1 MSNKEANGS
10 KRRNIVLQKDATPGR
25 ANKRNA
31 QIQALASDI
40 NADIIN
46 IKDAE
51 IDIYISGV
59 EVDAEM
65 DGDDEMRG
73 SSQARRS
80 VTQTQF
86 GHEELAASS
95 TNPLVGRYGS
105 AQSNKHQNSQAKG
118 SEHANQEILISQ
130 PAVHERE
137 NKRIVRRRMKVK
149 EEPKQTK

>member
-25 ANKRNA
+25 TNKRNA

-80 VTQTQF
+80 VTQT
-86 GHEELAASS
+86 
-95 TNPLVGRYGS
+95 
-105 AQSNKHQNSQAKG
+105 
-118 SEHANQEILISQ
+118 
-130 PAVHERE
+130 
-137 NKRIVRRRMKVK
+137 
-149 EEPKQTK
+149 